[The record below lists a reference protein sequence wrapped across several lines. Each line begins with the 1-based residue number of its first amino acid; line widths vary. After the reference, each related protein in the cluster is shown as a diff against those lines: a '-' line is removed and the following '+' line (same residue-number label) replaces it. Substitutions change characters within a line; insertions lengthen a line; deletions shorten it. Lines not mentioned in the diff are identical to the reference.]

1 MARVNKVTG
10 RVVKKKAPRAARR
23 TTGIAAMP
31 VTKGWWACSSY
42 VQYEVE
48 SREWGGPV
56 KEYIR
61 QNYSKEQLQAVN
73 KLPDYRTGMHAAWSA
88 ACWLINNNHQDIV
101 HPDYIKGIP
110 VRIES
115 LVNDAMEL
123 VAKKKEKDT
132 SDTKKNI
139 YVPSIKERM
148 LETCSNMV
156 TEIEEFVEG
165 FVVSNDT
172 TTVKDFNPLSILRK
186 LMAKPGHVRII
197 RGWYVPERDEMF
209 ELLNPPSPAQKKRL
223 SEYDLDQLAQ
233 LKEGYAHLSTKVT
246 KSYLDIYQ
254 KIINACDIIEKEA
267 KSTRKPRKVKVKSPE
282 DLTKN
287 MKFKISDETYG
298 IASLSP
304 ASLVGANIALVF
316 NCKTRKLGLY
326 YASNID
332 PKGMGRPGS
341 GFGVKGTTLT
351 GFDQE
356 RSVQRTLRKPAE
368 LLPQIKKTTRSK
380 TEKLFQTIKTTE
392 IKMNG
397 RFNAD
402 TIIMAVF

>member
-1 MARVNKVTG
+1 
-10 RVVKKKAPRAARR
+10 
-23 TTGIAAMP
+23 
-31 VTKGWWACSSY
+31 
-42 VQYEVE
+42 
-48 SREWGGPV
+48 
-56 KEYIR
+56 
-61 QNYSKEQLQAVN
+61 
-73 KLPDYRTGMHAAWSA
+73 
-88 ACWLINNNHQDIV
+88 
-101 HPDYIKGIP
+101 
-110 VRIES
+110 
-115 LVNDAMEL
+115 
-123 VAKKKEKDT
+123 
-132 SDTKKNI
+132 
-139 YVPSIKERM
+139 
-148 LETCSNMV
+148 
-156 TEIEEFVEG
+156 
-165 FVVSNDT
+165 
-172 TTVKDFNPLSILRK
+172 
-186 LMAKPGHVRII
+186 MAKPGHVRII